1 MKKFIETLK
10 NIYKIED
17 LRARILYTLG
27 IILIYR
33 LGSKV
38 VLPGVNPM
46 ELAELQAKASQGV
59 LGILDMFQE
68 VPSHPLLYSRWVLC
82 LTFQHQSLF
91 SY

>member
-1 MKKFIETLK
+1 MKKFFETLK

-27 IILIYR
+27 ILLIYR

-46 ELAELQAKASQGV
+46 ELSELQEKASQGV
-59 LGILDMFQE
+59 LGILDMF
-68 VPSHPLLYSRWVLC
+68 SGGAFSSASTLAMFVLI
-82 LTFQHQSLF
+82 TFMAG
-91 SY
+91 